1 MTPVYAKNEDYTN
14 KQLKELNKGS
24 GILEEDIFVKDITD
38 LNGSLKKDKEDCEE
52 TVNGKKQQSY
62 KH

>member
-1 MTPVYAKNEDYTN
+1 MTPVYAKNEEYNN
-14 KQLKELNKGS
+14 KQLKELNKRS

-38 LNGSLKKDKEDCEE
+38 LNGSLKKDKEDSEE